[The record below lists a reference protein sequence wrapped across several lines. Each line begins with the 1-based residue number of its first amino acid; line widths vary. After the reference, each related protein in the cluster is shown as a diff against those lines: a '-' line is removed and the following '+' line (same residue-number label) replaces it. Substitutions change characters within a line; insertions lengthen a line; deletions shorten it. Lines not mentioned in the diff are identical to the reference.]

1 MNVKF
6 YVNNS
11 EYNTIRKEIQE
22 VLSFTGTLRGDSSLI
37 DPIIT
42 VEANSNL
49 IPTINYCY
57 IPEFERY
64 YFVNNITSIR
74 NNLWEFRMHVDVL
87 MTYAD
92 AILENYAIIQRNAY
106 EYDLLLND
114 GIFVTQQNPRKSA
127 HQFPSGFDHYDYV
140 LAIAGN

>member
-1 MNVKF
+1 MTIKF
-6 YVNNS
+6 YTNNS
-11 EYNTIRKEIQE
+11 EYNTIKKDIQE
-22 VLSFTGTLRGDSSLI
+22 LLSFTGTLRSDSSLI

-42 VEANSNL
+42 VEVVSNL

-64 YFVNNITSIR
+64 YFVNNITSLR
-74 NNLWEFRMHVDVL
+74 NNLWEFTMHVDVL

-92 AILENYAIIQRNAY
+92 AILENYAIIQRNAN
-106 EYDLLLND
+106 EFDLLLND
-114 GIFVTQQNPRKSA
+114 GIFVTQQNPRKST
-127 HQFPSGFDHYDYV
+127 HQFPSGFTHHDYV